1 MAQPTIYLTKDGYI
15 IKTSQD
21 LNFELIRT
29 EKGFMTRNL
38 GKGIRGEQ
46 FFRVIDSAGFEQ
58 HGHGWVNSEG
68 EVIQWG

>member
-38 GKGIRGEQ
+38 GKGIIAPCTKRKLKNVPNEVKTI
-46 FFRVIDSAGFEQ
+46 FFNLQIKR
-58 HGHGWVNSEG
+58 
-68 EVIQWG
+68 

>member
-1 MAQPTIYLTKDGYI
+1 MKPIVYQIQGGYI

-38 GKGIRGEQ
+38 GKGIIAPCTKRKLKNVPNEVKTI
-46 FFRVIDSAGFEQ
+46 FFNLQTKR
-58 HGHGWVNSEG
+58 
-68 EVIQWG
+68 